1 MMAAKPITL
10 VDHADA
16 NTSVRETPDID
27 VMDAALDLLGTIEM
41 ALYSEFYWGEKNK
54 QIERVRGAL
63 GQAMKLLK
71 PLRDKID
78 AAA

>member
-41 ALYSEFYWGEKNK
+41 A
-54 QIERVRGAL
+54 R
-63 GQAMKLLK
+63 LK
-71 PLRDKID
+71 
-78 AAA
+78 